1 MICSK
6 KTQNSRTPNLL
17 MKSPERIVRHI
28 KIKDSNDLE
37 QVFQMGTEIGEGG
50 FGKVIAVKEKNTNA
64 KWAMKSISKSLSGLK
79 LVFLQREIQ
88 ILKMVN
94 HPHIVYLDRVYESTK
109 KIYLIMELCNG
120 ELWVL
125 FKERKPFSESISKRI
140 TTDLV
145 SAVAYLHKNGSPKS
159 IAAVITIDEGV
170 TPQPVTNAE
179 DWKIV
184 GKRRKS
190 ESNVIIKKVNETPS
204 DSNVKEPRKFG
215 KPIIGSLDSKAL
227 ASVPKMKLSHVH
239 VSRLGPS
246 TSAEDLKKIFVLKPS
261 FWPKDIVHR
270 DIKLENILLAKN
282 PNDPSDEYFIKLS
295 DFGLS
300 VIKTGTG
307 IESMLH
313 DCCGTALYMAPEM
326 LSGSYSHQCD
336 VWAIGVII
344 YLLLYGVY
352 PFFSSNEKELARKIM
367 KDEVTYPLSKISTDA
382 VELIKQALKKDP
394 AYRITSA
401 EMLDSKWLAGGSGR
415 GNNMMDMMKEWRDE
429 IMAPMGEESDW
440 VSMAET
446 RTIRMHSY
454 SGDKPIPLK
463 RPSNPL
469 TNT

>member
-1 MICSK
+1 MRFLKIFNDF
-6 KTQNSRTPNLL
+6 QNVQIKRKPHLL
-17 MKSPERIVRHI
+17 MKSPERIVKHI
-28 KIKDSNDLE
+28 KIKDSSDLE
-37 QVFQMGTEIGEGG
+37 HVFLMGSEIGEGG
-50 FGKVIAVKEKNTNA
+50 FGKVIAVREKNTNA

-120 ELWVL
+120 ELWLL

-145 SAVAYLHKNGSPKS
+145 SAVAYLHKN
-159 IAAVITIDEGV
+159 
-170 TPQPVTNAE
+170 
-179 DWKIV
+179 
-184 GKRRKS
+184 
-190 ESNVIIKKVNETPS
+190 
-204 DSNVKEPRKFG
+204 
-215 KPIIGSLDSKAL
+215 
-227 ASVPKMKLSHVH
+227 
-239 VSRLGPS
+239 
-246 TSAEDLKKIFVLKPS
+246 
-261 FWPKDIVHR
+261 DIVHR

-282 PNDPSDEYFIKLS
+282 PNDPSDEYYIKLS

-344 YLLLYGVY
+344 YLLIYGVY

-367 KDEVTYPLSKISTDA
+367 KDEVTYPLSKISKDA
-382 VELIKQALKKDP
+382 VDLIKQALKKDP

-401 EMLDSKWLAGGSGR
+401 EMLDSKWLAGSSGR
-415 GNNMMDMMKEWRDE
+415 ENNMMDMMKEWRDE

-446 RTIRMHSY
+446 RTIRVHSY
-454 SGDKPIPLK
+454 SGEKGMSIK
-463 RPSNPL
+463 RPSNPF
-469 TNT
+469 